1 MTASRRQGDS
11 WALGGILF
19 AVFFILGDVL
29 RGVLANDPLPLPGAP
44 AVEAARYFTE
54 NQTAVLAVALCQV
67 LAALSLFVFVA
78 PVAAFVRRTADE
90 RGALP
95 GLVSGGGVLSAVLLL
110 ASALLGLV
118 LALTAAGLGLGL
130 VDTLRQANFLTGGTL
145 HVASLGLFV
154 GAASIAA
161 AGGRRCR
168 AGSPGSAWCRRRWR
182 YCLLLRSSSS
192 RRRSSYCSAGCS
204 ASSGA

>member
-130 VDTLRQANFLTGGTL
+130 VDTLRQANFLTGGD
-145 HVASLGLFV
+145 APRGFV
-154 GAASIAA
+154 GRVRGVGLDRRPQDQESSPVDVLVGARPSH
-161 AGGRRCR
+161 AGDTFFGL
-168 AGSPGSAWCRRRWR
+168 AGLLPGCAPHPAR
-182 YCLLLRSSSS
+182 
-192 RRRSSYCSAGCS
+192 
-204 ASSGA
+204 